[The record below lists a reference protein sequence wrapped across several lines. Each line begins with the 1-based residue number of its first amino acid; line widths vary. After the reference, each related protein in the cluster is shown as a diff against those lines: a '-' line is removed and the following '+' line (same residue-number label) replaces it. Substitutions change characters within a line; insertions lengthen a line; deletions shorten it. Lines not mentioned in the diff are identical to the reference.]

1 MLALKL
7 GLSLNSS
14 NYPSCGAWSPT
25 DESSLL
31 AWYQKGVGVTESGG
45 DITAWAD
52 SSTNGNNITTTA
64 GRRPAYS
71 NGVLTFTA
79 ANEDFLSM
87 GSEVTMTG
95 EFTIGYKAEP
105 TATNVVLLGNDGAG
119 DANNDFFK
127 YATSTQVTIKINN
140 VAKQFEI
147 TSGSFLQNDYIV
159 ITRDSSN
166 LITIHKNGTALSDT
180 ETLSG
185 TVNID
190 IVGFRGEGELNDY
203 EGTIEEL
210 QFFSSTSSALTA
222 NVNARLA
229 GL

>member
-14 NYPSCGAWSPT
+14 KYPSSSAWSPT
-25 DESSLL
+25 DESSLE

-45 DITAWAD
+45 DISAWAD

-87 GSEVTMTG
+87 GSHVILTG
-95 EFTIGYKAEP
+95 EFTVGFKAQP
-105 TATNVVLLGNDGAG
+105 TATNVVLLGNDGG
-119 DANNDFFK
+119 STEDNDFFK
-127 YATSTQVTIKINN
+127 YTDFTQFTIRINGTT
-140 VAKQFEI
+140 KQFLD
-147 TSGSFLQNDYIV
+147 SGTYGDDYIV

-166 LITIHKNGTALSDT
+166 LITIHRNGTALSDT

-190 IVGFRGEGELNDY
+190 IVGFRGGTELNDY
-203 EGTIEEL
+203 EGTVEEL